1 MRKADSLPPLH
12 SDGDD
17 QEDADREREVAAALK
32 EGEDESDE
40 AVSESKVIW
49 KHKNIRKKENNVS
62 NTETGEKLVEQVGHG
77 SENKDVEEEILSEG
91 IAPVKKHQKA
101 DTVTKKSKQ

>member
-32 EGEDESDE
+32 EGEDEIDE
-40 AVSESKVIW
+40 GVSGSKVIR
-49 KHKNIRKKENNVS
+49 KHKKIRKKEENIRNA
-62 NTETGEKLVEQVGHG
+62 ETGEKLVEQVGHG
-77 SENKDVEEEILSEG
+77 SEKKDVSEEIMSDCFE
-91 IAPVKKHQKA
+91 PVTEHQKA
-101 DTVTKKSKQ
+101 DNVSKQC